1 MTAVNNEPI
10 YETTLGDAK
19 VTILGT
25 AHVSKASAEQVKTMI
40 ESGQYKAV
48 AVELCPSRY
57 NAILNPDSLAKM
69 DLFKVFK
76 EGKTSMVV
84 ASLALQ
90 AFQQKI
96 AEDLDIEPGAEM
108 KAAIQFAKD
117 NHLPILLIDR
127 EIGTTLK
134 RIYRNT
140 KFTKRMEL
148 FARLVEG
155 VISKEKIDAEEIE
168 RLKEGDILES
178 VFSQYAEREK
188 DLYAPLIDERD
199 QYMSAQLIKE
209 IDKNQHEDILAIV
222 GAGHLKGIKNY
233 LTEIKEPEAV
243 IERLDVIPPASIW
256 PKLIPWIVVAVII
269 VGFIIGFSK
278 NSDLGWALVLDWVL
292 INGGLAAFG
301 AMLAAAHPLT
311 IISAFIAAPITSLN
325 PTIGAGM
332 VTGFVEL
339 LIRKPKVEDFS
350 SLRKDTSHLKGWW
363 TNRVARTLLVFL
375 FSTLGSVIGTY
386 VAGYRIFDRIITS

>member
-1 MTAVNNEPI
+1 MSTQKEPI

-25 AHVSKASAEQVKTMI
+25 AHVSKASAEQVKEMI
-40 ESGQYKAV
+40 QSGAFKAI

-96 AEDLDIEPGAEM
+96 AEDLEIEPGAEM
-108 KAAIQFAKD
+108 KAAIKYAKE

-148 FARLVEG
+148 FARLIEG
-155 VISKEKIDAEEIE
+155 VISKEKIDETEIE

-199 QYMSAQLIKE
+199 QYMAAQIKQE
-209 IDKNQHEDILAIV
+209 IMHNEHEDILAVV

-233 LTEIKEPEAV
+233 LDSIDNPTPV
-243 IERLDVIPPASIW
+243 IERLDQIPPASKW
-256 PKLIPWIVVAVII
+256 PKFIPWIVVAVIVI
-269 VGFIIGFSK
+269 GFIIGFSK
-278 NSDLGWALVLDWVL
+278 NSDLGWSLVLDWVL

-301 AMLAAAHPLT
+301 ALLAAAHPLT

-339 LIRKPKVEDFS
+339 LLRKPKVEDFS
-350 SLRKDTSHLKGWW
+350 RLRKDTSHLSGWW
-363 TNRVARTLLVFL
+363 RNRVARTLLVFL

-386 VAGYRIFDRIITS
+386 VAGFRIFDRIITS